1 MSLISEIDA
10 DVVQGGSVVAGASI
24 VGGAEL
30 QALSVASASYDFTA
44 DGGAVG
50 DIQLELGQ
58 TLPAGTLI
66 LSATVN
72 TTVAPMSGG
81 AATIALSVGGAVI
94 QAATAFNM
102 APYTVGVSA
111 ASAPLL
117 TTSAAGSV
125 TATIAAADLT
135 TEGAFSVVIT
145 YQA

>member
-24 VGGAEL
+24 VGGAEG
-30 QALSVASASYDFTA
+30 QALSVASASYDVTA

-50 DIQLELGQ
+50 DIEVALGQ
-58 TLPAGTLI
+58 TLPAGALI

-72 TTVAPMSGG
+72 TTVAANSAGL
-81 AATIALSVGGAVI
+81 ATIALAVGGGVV
-94 QAATAFNM
+94 QAATAYSM

-111 ASAPLL
+111 ASALFL
-117 TTSAAGSV
+117 TTSAADSLTV
-125 TATIAAADLT
+125 TIGTAALDM
-135 TEGAFSVVIT
+135 GAFSVVIT

>member
-58 TLPAGTLI
+58 TLPAGALI

-72 TTVAPMSGG
+72 TTAAVMGG
-81 AATIALSVGGAVI
+81 AGATIALSVGGGVV
-94 QAATAFNM
+94 QAATAVTG

-111 ASAPLL
+111 ASALFL
-117 TTSAAGSV
+117 TNSAADSV
-125 TATIAAADLT
+125 TASIALNPLT
-135 TEGAFSVVIT
+135 AGAFSVVIT

>member
-24 VGGAEL
+24 VGGAEP
-30 QALSVASASYDFTA
+30 QSLSVASASYDVAT
-44 DGGAVG
+44 DGGNIG
-50 DIQLELGQ
+50 DIELDLGQ
-58 TLPAGTLI
+58 SLPAGALI

-72 TTVAPMSGG
+72 TTVAANSAGM
-81 AATIALSVGGAVI
+81 ATIELSVGGAVI
-94 QAATAFNM
+94 QAATAFGS

-111 ASAPLL
+111 ASSPLL
-117 TTSAAGSV
+117 TASAADSV
-125 TATIAAADLT
+125 TATIATAAL